1 MGNNASS
8 DIEMARFCTHFLLLE
23 NYAKYCLDPEP
34 ETKLSKVATG
44 TATHHLI
51 RALQKYMTGDNI
63 LKALTIS

>member
-1 MGNNASS
+1 MGNKAAS

-23 NYAKYCLDPEP
+23 NCAKYCLDPEP

-51 RALQKYMTGDNI
+51 RTLHKYMTGDNI
-63 LKALTIS
+63 LTAITIS